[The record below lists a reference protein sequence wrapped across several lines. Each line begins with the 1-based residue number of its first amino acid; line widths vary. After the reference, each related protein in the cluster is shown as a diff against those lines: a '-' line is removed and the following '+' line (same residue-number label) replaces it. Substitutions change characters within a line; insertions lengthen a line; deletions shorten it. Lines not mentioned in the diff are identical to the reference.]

1 MFDIVVMSA
10 IVLGLVQLFKI
21 TTNINARY
29 IPISALIISLGVLS
43 CYAWVENVP
52 VTWNII
58 ENGIIIALSACGLW
72 SGAKATIGK

>member
-29 IPISALIISLGVLS
+29 IPISALIISLGVLV

-52 VTWNII
+52 VTWSII
-58 ENGIIIALSACGLW
+58 ENGIIIALTSVGLW
-72 SGAKATIGK
+72 SGAKATVGK